1 MRLNKTEPG
10 KPNIVDKHNPNST
23 KGLTG
28 LHAMETRLHDMGGCL
43 QQDRMIKEKNRTL
56 QRAIK
61 YSYQGAKIK
70 KVGEE
75 PILPGLIN
83 PDRVTH
89 DYDDKILSTGYEF
102 KIKPGDVFEWVNTGT
117 IWLVTTQELTELAY
131 FKAKI
136 RRCNYSINW
145 QDEDTGEVFNTYVAL
160 IGPAQNTINSINK
173 VASIDIPNHQ
183 LTILMPKNPDTV
195 KFFTRYARFYLQGII
210 ENDKNTCWRVTGTDT
225 LSTPGVLQIH
235 AEEYYSN
242 LDKDDLELG
251 VANSVDMNVPPESD
265 MSYIEGPDEIRPNIP
280 AVFIWKGRTL
290 EPWYWDETAPLKVTV
305 EDRVI
310 TVKWIQSYSGK
321 FTLTCGD
328 VTKEI
333 RVKSLF

>member
-10 KPNIVDKHNPNST
+10 KPNIVDTHNNERT
-23 KGLTG
+23 RGLTG

-70 KVGEE
+70 KIGEE
-75 PILPGLIN
+75 LILPGLIN
-83 PDRVTH
+83 PNAVTY

-102 KIKPGDVFEWVNTGT
+102 KIKPGDIFEWINTGT

-145 QDEDTGEVFNTYVAL
+145 QDEDTGEVFNTYVSL
-160 IGPAQNTINSINK
+160 IGPSQNTINSINK
-173 VASIDIPNHQ
+173 MISIDKPNHQ
-183 LTILMPKNPDTV
+183 LTILMPKNPNTV
-195 KFFTRYARFYLQGII
+195 KFFTRYAKFYLQGIM

-225 LSTPGVLQIH
+225 LSTPGVLQIY

-251 VANSVDMNVPPESD
+251 IANSISMNVPPESD
-265 MSYIEGPDEIRPNIP
+265 ISYIDGPDEIRPNIS

-290 EPWYWDETAPLKVTV
+290 EPWSWDETAPLKVTI

-310 TVKWIQSYSGK
+310 TVKWIQNYSGK
-321 FTLTCGD
+321 FTLTCGE
-328 VTKEI
+328 VSKEI

>member
-10 KPNIVDKHNPNST
+10 KPNIVDKHNPKST

-28 LHAMETRLHDMGGCL
+28 LHTMETRLHDMGGCI

-83 PDRVTH
+83 PNRVTH

-102 KIKPGDVFEWVNTGT
+102 KIKPGDVFEWINTGT
-117 IWLVTTQELTELAY
+117 IWLVTIQELTELAY
-131 FKAKI
+131 FKAKV

-145 QDEDTGEVFNTYVAL
+145 QDEDTGEVFNTYVSV

-173 VASIDIPNHQ
+173 VASIDEPNHQ
-183 LTILMPKNPDTV
+183 LTILMPKNPNTV
-195 KFFTRYARFYLQGII
+195 KFFTRYAKFYLQGIM
-210 ENDKNTCWRVTGTDT
+210 ENDKNICWRVTRTDT
-225 LSTPGVLQIH
+225 LSSPGVLQIQ

-251 VANSVDMNVPPESD
+251 IANSVDMNVPPESD

-290 EPWYWDETAPLKVTV
+290 EPWY
-305 EDRVI
+305 
-310 TVKWIQSYSGK
+310 
-321 FTLTCGD
+321 
-328 VTKEI
+328 
-333 RVKSLF
+333 

>member
-10 KPNIVDKHNPNST
+10 KPNIVDKHINKRT

-28 LHAMETRLHDMGGCL
+28 LHAMETRLHDMGGCI

-75 PILPGLIN
+75 AILPGLIN
-83 PDRVTH
+83 PNRATQ

-102 KIKPGDVFEWVNTGT
+102 KFSPGDVFEWVNTGT
-117 IWLVTTQELTELAY
+117 IWLVTIQELTELAY

-145 QDEDTGEVFNTYVAL
+145 QDEETGELFNTYVSV

-173 VASIDIPNHQ
+173 VASIDEPNHQ
-183 LTILMPKNPDTV
+183 LTMLMPKNPNTV
-195 KFFTRYARFYLQGII
+195 KFFTRYAKFYLQGIM
-210 ENDKNTCWRVTGTDT
+210 ENDKNICWRVTRTDT
-225 LSTPGVLQIH
+225 LSSPGVLQIQ

-242 LDKDDLELG
+242 PDKDDLERG
-251 VANSVDMNVPPESD
+251 VANGLDLNIPPESD

-280 AVFIWKGRTL
+280 AVFLWKGRMI
-290 EPWYWDETAPLKVTV
+290 EDWYWDEEAPLQVSV
-305 EDRVI
+305 EDRMI
-310 TVKWIQSYSGK
+310 TIKWLQNYSGK
-321 FTLTCGD
+321 FSLGCGD
-328 VTKEI
+328 IVKEI

>member
-10 KPNIVDKHNPNST
+10 KPNIVDTHNNERT

-70 KVGEE
+70 KIGEE

-83 PDRVTH
+83 PNRVTH

-102 KIKPGDVFEWVNTGT
+102 NIKAGDIFEWVNTGT

-145 QDEDTGEVFNTYVAL
+145 QDEDTGEVFNTYVSL

-183 LTILMPKNPDTV
+183 LTILMPKNPNTV
-195 KFFTRYARFYLQGII
+195 KFFTRYAKFYLQGIM
-210 ENDKNTCWRVTGTDT
+210 ENDKNTCWRVTGTDS

-251 VANSVDMNVPPESD
+251 IANSIDMNVPPESD
-265 MSYIEGPDEIRPNIP
+265 MSYIDGPDEIKPNIP
-280 AVFIWKGRTL
+280 TIFIWKGRTL
-290 EPWYWDETAPLKVTV
+290 EPWSWDEKAPLKVTV

-310 TVKWIQSYSGK
+310 TVKWIQNYSGK
-321 FTLTCGD
+321 FTLTCGE
-328 VTKEI
+328 VSKEI